1 MSMTKLIYLVV
12 LGGLLAAG
20 CDTTES
26 VTSSGRL
33 PAGGGKYIL
42 TTEPANPKTPT
53 EVKESVTE
61 PTLVAITGRIDAGD
75 VDPFQNGVASFLI
88 SQLPEGDH
96 AEGDPDHVDNCPF
109 CKRKLKN
116 APKAVVRILDDSGEV
131 MTVDARQL
139 LGVAKGDVVVVR
151 GSATY
156 LEPVNTV
163 QINAEGIF
171 VRKNKNG

>member
-1 MSMTKLIYLVV
+1 MSTMKLICLSVF
-12 LGGLLAAG
+12 LGIFAVG
-20 CDTTES
+20 CDTKES
-26 VTSSGRL
+26 LTNSGGI
-33 PAGGGKYIL
+33 PSEGGKYIL
-42 TTEPANPKTPT
+42 TTEPADPQTPT
-53 EVKESVTE
+53 EIKESVTE

-75 VDPFQNGVASFLI
+75 VEPFQDGVASFLI

-96 AEGDPDHVDNCPF
+96 AEGDPDHADNCPF

-139 LGVAKGDVVVVR
+139 LGIAKGDVVVVR

-163 QINAEGIF
+163 QIDAEGIF
-171 VRKNKNG
+171 VR

>member
-1 MSMTKLIYLVV
+1 
-12 LGGLLAAG
+12 
-20 CDTTES
+20 
-26 VTSSGRL
+26 
-33 PAGGGKYIL
+33 
-42 TTEPANPKTPT
+42 
-53 EVKESVTE
+53 E
-61 PTLVAITGRIDAGD
+61 PTLVAIAGRIDAGD
-75 VDPFQNGVASFLI
+75 VEPFQDGVASFLI

-96 AEGDPDHVDNCPF
+96 AEGDPDHADNCPF

-139 LGVAKGDVVVVR
+139 LGIAKGDVVVVR

-163 QINAEGIF
+163 QIDAEGIF
-171 VRKNKNG
+171 VR

>member
-1 MSMTKLIYLVV
+1 MSITKLICLIACGVV
-12 LGGLLAAG
+12 FAAG
-20 CDTTES
+20 CDRKES
-26 VTSSGRL
+26 VTNSGTR
-33 PAGGGKYIL
+33 PAGAAKYIL
-42 TTEPANPKTPT
+42 TTEPADPQTPT

-61 PTLVAITGRIDAGD
+61 PALVAITGRIDAGD
-75 VDPFQNGVASFLI
+75 VEPFQDGVASFLI

-96 AEGDPDHVDNCPF
+96 AEGDPDHADNCPF

-116 APKAVVRILDDSGEV
+116 APKALVRILDDSGEV

-139 LGVAKGDVVVVR
+139 LGIAKGDVVVVR

-163 QINAEGIF
+163 QIDAEGIF
-171 VRKNKNG
+171 VR